1 MKSFKVPLFRFP
13 AFTFFSF
20 YKKKIERVM
29 VLDLEAD
36 LKYFNT
42 NTSKNST
49 FTLEPNVLQLVIPK
63 GKQVLG
69 SVKFEVCFE
78 DSSPLTT
85 VFPPS
90 HKTVV
95 IN

>member
-20 YKKKIERVM
+20 YKEKIERVM

-69 SVKFEVCFE
+69 SVKFE